1 VSPNPLKIGG
11 EGGGAG
17 RGRKEGRK
25 ERKKKRIQKSSK
37 MSSFLLQPTL
47 PWKPVQY
54 CCLPSFL
61 IGLVEV
67 VIASLEASRQS
78 WMRKMLLHGCSLP
91 FPNHSFP
98 FQEFTSIWKVD
109 KFLPSSTFHHKEQK
123 FYPTQMSKIGKQL
136 SKLWYTY
143 IMAAYA
149 LTDKPY
155 FDNTMNSCIT
165 WKILILT
172 HS

>member
-1 VSPNPLKIGG
+1 LPRLIYSVIQLELELGSSQFSESKPFENWG

-98 FQEFTSIWKVD
+98 FQEFTSI
-109 KFLPSSTFHHKEQK
+109 
-123 FYPTQMSKIGKQL
+123 
-136 SKLWYTY
+136 
-143 IMAAYA
+143 
-149 LTDKPY
+149 
-155 FDNTMNSCIT
+155 
-165 WKILILT
+165 
-172 HS
+172 